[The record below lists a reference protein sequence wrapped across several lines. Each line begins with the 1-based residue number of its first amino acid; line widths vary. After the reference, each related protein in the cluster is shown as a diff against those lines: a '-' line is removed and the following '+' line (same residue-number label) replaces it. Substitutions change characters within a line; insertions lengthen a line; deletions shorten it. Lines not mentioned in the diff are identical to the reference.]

1 MKQLA
6 PAASALALILA
17 ACSPEAPAPADAPAA
32 ESPAAGAAVPAGIR
46 AALLEDDGVTL
57 TDPAGGAGR
66 KLAFSEDAGDART
79 DVVAYVTRLN
89 GGQPLR
95 SGSNEECGAGAQT
108 FVYLGDWFE
117 LAFIEDRLAGWTV
130 SEGAPAAF
138 ATASGVHVGSTV
150 AELRAAHPD
159 VTVETNTLG
168 PEFAAGEVYGFLSGT
183 NDAATITSMWAG
195 VNCVFR

>member
-32 ESPAAGAAVPAGIR
+32 ESPAPGAPVPAGIQ
-46 AALLEDDGVTL
+46 AALLEGDGVTL
-57 TDPAGGAGR
+57 TDPAGGKGR
-66 KLAFSEDAGDART
+66 KLTFGETGADAEADAVAF
-79 DVVAYVTRLN
+79 VTGLN

-95 SGSNEECGAGAQT
+95 RGSNDECGAGAQT
-108 FVYLGDWFE
+108 FAYLGDYFE
-117 LAFIEDRLAGWTV
+117 LAFMEGKLAGWTV
-130 SEGAPAAF
+130 SEGAPRGF
-138 ATASGVHVGSTV
+138 ATASGVHVGSTL

-159 VTVETNTLG
+159 VTVTTDTLG
-168 PEFAAGEVYGFLSGT
+168 PEFAAGEIYGFLSGT
-183 NDAATITSMWAG
+183 TDAATVTSMWAG